1 MESIA
6 VTKPGMGVLS
16 QERLLLSPFGALA
29 QAFSQ
34 EILDRAR
41 KEEGRWSYVPLDLLE
56 EGEESQTAPAVPPVI
71 QVDLHLVLEAL
82 RREKGESEQRRATER
97 IVERILQIREVRDRP
112 AAQSPARPRLEERTP
127 ASPMGVL
134 RQNISQ
140 TLVQENRF
148 GPFLLAEAAAKG
160 REASKIPSAPGTLG
174 RQAEALAQ
182 VLRDLREGVGPAAA
196 ETGRLNAV
204 EGEARTRLPRASSVS
219 RIMPQEELTHR
230 EEAGEDGAAPSMAQ
244 APALERTARQAAEQL
259 QEQVRR
265 RVEQT
270 LERET
275 RHISDRAMERTRP
288 EADVQ
293 AGAGKQAAPAA
304 VEGRQLDRTSGDVRR
319 PREEKTSGRTAP
331 AQGHGQPVE
340 PELLWAEKTEETGE
354 AGARHSAAAPGP
366 SGRRQGQSPSG
377 RGKREPPAQPERQR
391 GEFSAAA
398 ENPAQGPEPP
408 RSGQSRLPGKAAASE
423 KETGAP
429 AAQPQTGGTG
439 AAGLSPETAAGVTAP
454 ISTTARDPRVGGP
467 GLEAALNLHRDSRPD
482 RTGAEAGTDLP
493 VPGAEL
499 TYWKEPAGEAD
510 RLPQEHPQS
519 AGRDLAPGTEIREAA
534 GDRTS
539 KQNGPTARS
548 KAPEGGALGPAHRAG
563 AEAGPQQE
571 TVRGKTAGPGAAPDL
586 SAGQTDGFQRPAEQ
600 RSMRR
605 EGAPVPREGGA
616 DRISGAGAPALGS
629 APGLTSAQ
637 DIRVLAEGLTAP
649 GPLAAAADLGGGET
663 SGRELDVPPPGTEL
677 TFREEGP
684 QSGAD
689 GGMLPPE
696 RETAGTLPIQGETP
710 RQGAGS
716 AQKGAAR
723 TPHEPGTSLGQSAF
737 RPERGARAR
746 TEGPGAAWEIRTAPL
761 GRTAPGQGH
770 PAQEEGTAQSWSPLP
785 GVELTHRPGEP
796 GGGETAGRPD
806 GRTQAGRR
814 PGDGAVPQTGADRGA
829 AAPQGTEKTGPAEG
843 QRGAPGRSP
852 AERAR
857 PDRAEGQS
865 SKGAPGIRESLQG
878 RKDGP
883 AEAVRQRAESAGEQ
897 STRRTVPRQ
906 TGGGPT
912 GAETE
917 GGGAPRTHRTGPG
930 GLLRTAR
937 EIRTLGPAAGMPGEP
952 GRSGSGEAWT
962 AEAGGALSLAFLNLE
977 GAEDGTAAAF
987 QGEEPEQPRRPAG
1000 ARTGAPLGLETAARD
1015 IRVGGPMEQGPGPV
1029 ELTPGETA
1037 GGPALAGESPEL
1049 YQIPAAQ
1056 GPAAQAGGPL
1066 GLETAAR
1073 DIRVG
1078 GPMEQDPGPAE
1089 LTPGGVAG
1097 GPAPAG
1103 GPLDLYPIPGAQGL
1117 EAQAGTHMVSGR
1129 PAREAGGRSGPAPQA
1144 DTGVPESGREKRPLT
1159 ARLSQHTGARSA
1171 ARPAAA
1177 PEPLE
1182 LSYGPVPAGAAP
1194 PDPAQT
1200 AGESASPAE
1209 SAYVKSLP
1217 DWARRFLREGEAQS
1231 VQSMGTARNIASL
1244 PAQGE
1249 GDTVQWTA
1257 PNYRP
1262 PAAPMTYREKPG
1274 REERQAGQQ
1283 APRIS
1288 EAELQRT
1295 ADRVYRMIEDRIR
1308 RERRRLGL

>member
-160 REASKIPSAPGTLG
+160 REASKIPSAPGALG

-182 VLRDLREGVGPAAA
+182 VLQDLREGVGPAAA
-196 ETGRLNAV
+196 ETGRMNAV

-219 RIMPQEELTHR
+219 RIMPREELTHR

-275 RHISDRAMERTRP
+275 RRISDRAMERTRP

-304 VEGRQLDRTSGDVRR
+304 TEGRQLDRTSGGVRR

-398 ENPAQGPEPP
+398 ENPAQGPETHRP
-408 RSGQSRLPGKAAASE
+408 GQSRLPAAVAASA
-423 KETGAP
+423 KETDAP
-429 AAQPQTGGTG
+429 AAQPQTDGTG
-439 AAGLSPETAAGVTAP
+439 AAGLSPENAAGVTAP
-454 ISTTARDPRVGGP
+454 ISTTARDPRMGGP
-467 GLEAALNLHRDSRPD
+467 GLEAALNMRRDSRPD

-499 TYWKEPAGEAD
+499 TYWKEPAKEAD

-534 GDRTS
+534 GDRTL
-539 KQNGPTARS
+539 KQSRPKATRE
-548 KAPEGGALGPAHRAG
+548 APEGGALGPAHRAG
-563 AEAGPQQE
+563 AEAGPQRE
-571 TVRGKTAGPGAAPDL
+571 TVRGKTAGPGAAPDP

-616 DRISGAGAPALGS
+616 DQISGAGAPALGS

-637 DIRVLAEGLTAP
+637 DIRVLAEGLTA
-649 GPLAAAADLGGGET
+649 
-663 SGRELDVPPPGTEL
+663 
-677 TFREEGP
+677 
-684 QSGAD
+684 
-689 GGMLPPE
+689 
-696 RETAGTLPIQGETP
+696 
-710 RQGAGS
+710 
-716 AQKGAAR
+716 
-723 TPHEPGTSLGQSAF
+723 
-737 RPERGARAR
+737 
-746 TEGPGAAWEIRTAPL
+746 
-761 GRTAPGQGH
+761 
-770 PAQEEGTAQSWSPLP
+770 
-785 GVELTHRPGEP
+785 
-796 GGGETAGRPD
+796 
-806 GRTQAGRR
+806 
-814 PGDGAVPQTGADRGA
+814 DR
-829 AAPQGTEKTGPAEG
+829 
-843 QRGAPGRSP
+843 
-852 AERAR
+852 
-857 PDRAEGQS
+857 
-865 SKGAPGIRESLQG
+865 
-878 RKDGP
+878 
-883 AEAVRQRAESAGEQ
+883 
-897 STRRTVPRQ
+897 
-906 TGGGPT
+906 
-912 GAETE
+912 
-917 GGGAPRTHRTGPG
+917 
-930 GLLRTAR
+930 
-937 EIRTLGPAAGMPGEP
+937 
-952 GRSGSGEAWT
+952 
-962 AEAGGALSLAFLNLE
+962 
-977 GAEDGTAAAF
+977 
-987 QGEEPEQPRRPAG
+987 
-1000 ARTGAPLGLETAARD
+1000 
-1015 IRVGGPMEQGPGPV
+1015 
-1029 ELTPGETA
+1029 
-1037 GGPALAGESPEL
+1037 
-1049 YQIPAAQ
+1049 
-1056 GPAAQAGGPL
+1056 
-1066 GLETAAR
+1066 
-1073 DIRVG
+1073 
-1078 GPMEQDPGPAE
+1078 
-1089 LTPGGVAG
+1089 
-1097 GPAPAG
+1097 
-1103 GPLDLYPIPGAQGL
+1103 
-1117 EAQAGTHMVSGR
+1117 
-1129 PAREAGGRSGPAPQA
+1129 
-1144 DTGVPESGREKRPLT
+1144 
-1159 ARLSQHTGARSA
+1159 
-1171 ARPAAA
+1171 
-1177 PEPLE
+1177 
-1182 LSYGPVPAGAAP
+1182 
-1194 PDPAQT
+1194 
-1200 AGESASPAE
+1200 
-1209 SAYVKSLP
+1209 KS
-1217 DWARRFLREGEAQS
+1217 
-1231 VQSMGTARNIASL
+1231 V
-1244 PAQGE
+1244 
-1249 GDTVQWTA
+1249 V
-1257 PNYRP
+1257 
-1262 PAAPMTYREKPG
+1262 
-1274 REERQAGQQ
+1274 
-1283 APRIS
+1283 
-1288 EAELQRT
+1288 
-1295 ADRVYRMIEDRIR
+1295 
-1308 RERRRLGL
+1308 

>member
-182 VLRDLREGVGPAAA
+182 VLQDLREGVGPAAV
-196 ETGRLNAV
+196 ETGRMNAV

-219 RIMPQEELTHR
+219 RIMPREELTHR
-230 EEAGEDGAAPSMAQ
+230 EEAGEDGAAPSMA
-244 APALERTARQAAEQL
+244 PALERTARRAAEQL

-275 RHISDRAMERTRP
+275 RRIPDHAMERTRP

-293 AGAGKQAAPAA
+293 AGSGKQAAPAA
-304 VEGRQLDRTSGDVRR
+304 VEGRQLDRTSGNVRR
-319 PREEKTSGRTAP
+319 LREEKTSGRTAP

-377 RGKREPPAQPERQR
+377 RGKQEPPAQPERQR

-408 RSGQSRLPGKAAASE
+408 RSGQSRLPAEAAASA

-439 AAGLSPETAAGVTAP
+439 AAGLSPENTAGVTAP

-467 GLEAALNLHRDSRPD
+467 GLEAALNMRRDSQPD

-499 TYWKEPAGEAD
+499 TYWKEAAGEAD
-510 RLPQEHPQS
+510 RLPQEYPQS

-539 KQNGPTARS
+539 KQSGPTARS

-563 AEAGPQQE
+563 AEAGPQRK
-571 TVRGKTAGPGAAPDL
+571 TVRGKTAGPGAAPDP
-586 SAGQTDGFQRPAEQ
+586 SAGQTDGFQRPTEQ

-696 RETAGTLPIQGETP
+696 RETAETLPIQGETP
-710 RQGAGS
+710 RQVVGS
-716 AQKGAAR
+716 APKGAAR
-723 TPHEPGTSLGQSAF
+723 TPREPGTSLGQSAS

-746 TEGPGAAWEIRTAPL
+746 TEGPGAAWEIQTAPL
-761 GRTAPGQGH
+761 GRTAPGQGR

-806 GRTQAGRR
+806 GRTQTGRR
-814 PGDGAVPQTGADRGA
+814 PGAGAAPQTGADRGA
-829 AAPQGTEKTGPAEG
+829 AAPQGTEKTGPAE
-843 QRGAPGRSP
+843 
-852 AERAR
+852 RAR
-857 PDRAEGQS
+857 PDRAEGQR

-897 STRRTVPRQ
+897 STRRTAPRQ

-917 GGGAPRTHRTGPG
+917 GGGAPRAHRTGPG

-977 GAEDGTAAAF
+977 GAESGMAAAS

-1015 IRVGGPMEQGPGPV
+1015 IRVGGPMEQGPGPA
-1029 ELTPGETA
+1029 ELAPGETA
-1037 GGPALAGESPEL
+1037 GGPALAGGPLDL

-1056 GPAAQAGGPL
+1056 GPAAQAGAPL

-1078 GPMEQDPGPAE
+1078 GALEQGPGPAE
-1089 LTPGGVAG
+1089 LTPGEAAG
-1097 GPAPAG
+1097 GPALAG
-1103 GPLDLYPIPGAQGL
+1103 GPLDLYQIPAAQGL
-1117 EAQAGTHMVSGR
+1117 EVQAGTHMVSGR

-1144 DTGVPESGREKRPLT
+1144 DTGIPERGGGKQPL
-1159 ARLSQHTGARSA
+1159 AALLSRHTGARSA
-1171 ARPAAA
+1171 ARPAAV

-1182 LSYGPVPAGAAP
+1182 LAYGPVPAGAAP

-1217 DWARRFLREGEAQS
+1217 DWARRFLREGAAQS
-1231 VQSMGTARNIASL
+1231 GQSMGTARNITSL
-1244 PAQGE
+1244 PSQGE
-1249 GDTVQWTA
+1249 GDAVQWTA

-1283 APRIS
+1283 APHIS

>member
-182 VLRDLREGVGPAAA
+182 VLQDLREGVGPAAA
-196 ETGRLNAV
+196 ETGRMNAV
-204 EGEARTRLPRASSVS
+204 EGEARTRLPQAASVS
-219 RIMPQEELTHR
+219 RIMPREELTHR

-275 RHISDRAMERTRP
+275 RRIPDRAMERTRP

-293 AGAGKQAAPAA
+293 AGAGKQDAPAA
-304 VEGRQLDRTSGDVRR
+304 GEGRQQGRTSGGVRR

-398 ENPAQGPEPP
+398 ENPAQRPETHRP
-408 RSGQSRLPGKAAASE
+408 GQSRLPAEAAASA

-439 AAGLSPETAAGVTAP
+439 AAELSPENAAGVTAP

-467 GLEAALNLHRDSRPD
+467 GLEAALNMRRDSRPD

-519 AGRDLAPGTEIREAA
+519 AGRDLPPGTETREAA
-534 GDRTS
+534 GDRAS

-616 DRISGAGAPALGS
+616 DQISGAGAPALGS

-716 AQKGAAR
+716 APKGAAR
-723 TPHEPGTSLGQSAF
+723 TPQEPGTSLGQSAF
-737 RPERGARAR
+737 RPEPGARAR
-746 TEGPGAAWEIRTAPL
+746 TEGPGATWEIRTAPL
-761 GRTAPGQGH
+761 GRTAPGQGR
-770 PAQEEGTAQSWSPLP
+770 PAQEEGPAQSWSPLP

-796 GGGETAGRPD
+796 GGGETSGRPD
-806 GRTQAGRR
+806 GRTQTGRR
-814 PGDGAVPQTGADRGA
+814 PGDGAAPQTGADRGA
-829 AAPQGTEKTGPAEG
+829 AAPQGTEKTGPAE
-843 QRGAPGRSP
+843 
-852 AERAR
+852 
-857 PDRAEGQS
+857 
-865 SKGAPGIRESLQG
+865 
-878 RKDGP
+878 
-883 AEAVRQRAESAGEQ
+883 AVRQRAESAGEQ
-897 STRRTVPRQ
+897 STGRTAPLQ
-906 TGGGPT
+906 TGGGPA

-917 GGGAPRTHRTGPG
+917 GGGAHRAHRTGPG
-930 GLLRTAR
+930 GLLRAAR
-937 EIRTLGPAAGMPGEP
+937 EIRTLGPTAGMPGEP

-962 AEAGGALSLAFLNLE
+962 AEAGGALSLAFLNQE
-977 GAEDGTAAAF
+977 GAESGTAAAS

-1000 ARTGAPLGLETAARD
+1000 ARTGAPLGMETAARD
-1015 IRVGGPMEQGPGPV
+1015 IRVGGPMEQGPGPA
-1029 ELTPGETA
+1029 ELAPGEAA
-1037 GGPALAGESPEL
+1037 GGPAPAGGPLDL
-1049 YQIPAAQ
+1049 YQI
-1056 GPAAQAGGPL
+1056 PAAQAGGPL

-1078 GPMEQDPGPAE
+1078 GALEQGPGPAE
-1089 LTPGGVAG
+1089 LTPGEAAG
-1097 GPAPAG
+1097 GPALAG
-1103 GPLDLYPIPGAQGL
+1103 GPLDLYQIPAAQGL
-1117 EAQAGTHMVSGR
+1117 EVQAGTHMVSGR

-1144 DTGVPESGREKRPLT
+1144 DTGIPERGGGKQPL
-1159 ARLSQHTGARSA
+1159 AALLSRHTGARSA

-1217 DWARRFLREGEAQS
+1217 DWARRFLREGAAQS
-1231 VQSMGTARNIASL
+1231 GQSMGTARNIASL
-1244 PAQGE
+1244 PSQGE
-1249 GDTVQWTA
+1249 GDAVQWTA

-1262 PAAPMTYREKPG
+1262 PAAPMTYRERPG

>member
-182 VLRDLREGVGPAAA
+182 VLQDLREGVGPAAA
-196 ETGRLNAV
+196 ETGRMNAV

-219 RIMPQEELTHR
+219 RIMPREELTHR
-230 EEAGEDGAAPSMAQ
+230 EEAGEDGAAPSM

-275 RHISDRAMERTRP
+275 RRISDRAMERTRP

-319 PREEKTSGRTAP
+319 RREEKTSGRTAP

-366 SGRRQGQSPSG
+366 SGRRQGQSPYG
-377 RGKREPPAQPERQR
+377 RGRQELPAQPERQR

-398 ENPAQGPEPP
+398 ENPAQGPETHRP
-408 RSGQSRLPGKAAASE
+408 GQSRLPAEAAASA

-467 GLEAALNLHRDSRPD
+467 GLEAALNLRRDSRPD

-534 GDRTS
+534 GDRAS
-539 KQNGPTARS
+539 KQNGSTAQS

-605 EGAPVPREGGA
+605 EGAPVPRERGA

-684 QSGAD
+684 QSGTD

-696 RETAGTLPIQGETP
+696 REMAGTLPIRGETP

-716 AQKGAAR
+716 APKGAAR
-723 TPHEPGTSLGQSAF
+723 TPHEPGTSLGQSAS

-761 GRTAPGQGH
+761 GRTAPGQGR
-770 PAQEEGTAQSWSPLP
+770 PVQEEGTAQSWSPLP

-806 GRTQAGRR
+806 GRTQTSRR
-814 PGDGAVPQTGADRGA
+814 PRDGAAPQTGADRGA
-829 AAPQGTEKTGPAEG
+829 AAPQGTEKTGPAE
-843 QRGAPGRSP
+843 
-852 AERAR
+852 
-857 PDRAEGQS
+857 
-865 SKGAPGIRESLQG
+865 
-878 RKDGP
+878 
-883 AEAVRQRAESAGEQ
+883 AVRQRAESAGEQ
-897 STRRTVPRQ
+897 STRRTAPRQ

-917 GGGAPRTHRTGPG
+917 GGGAPRAHMAGPG

-952 GRSGSGEAWT
+952 GWSGSGEAWT

-977 GAEDGTAAAF
+977 GAEDGTAAAS

-1015 IRVGGPMEQGPGPV
+1015 IRVGGALEQG
-1029 ELTPGETA
+1029 
-1037 GGPALAGESPEL
+1037 
-1049 YQIPAAQ
+1049 
-1056 GPAAQAGGPL
+1056 
-1066 GLETAAR
+1066 
-1073 DIRVG
+1073 
-1078 GPMEQDPGPAE
+1078 PGPAE
-1089 LTPGGVAG
+1089 LTPGETAG

-1129 PAREAGGRSGPAPQA
+1129 PAREAGDRSGPAPQA
-1144 DTGVPESGREKRPLT
+1144 DTGIPERGGGKQPL
-1159 ARLSQHTGARSA
+1159 AALLSRHTGARSA

-1217 DWARRFLREGEAQS
+1217 DWARRFLREGAAQS

-1244 PAQGE
+1244 PSQGE
-1249 GDTVQWTA
+1249 GDAVQWTA

>member
-182 VLRDLREGVGPAAA
+182 VLQDLREGVGPAAA
-196 ETGRLNAV
+196 ETGRMNAE

-219 RIMPQEELTHR
+219 RIMPREELTHR

-275 RHISDRAMERTRP
+275 RRISDRAMERTRP
-288 EADVQ
+288 EPDVQ
-293 AGAGKQAAPAA
+293 AGSGKQAVPSTPE
-304 VEGRQLDRTSGDVRR
+304 VRQQDRTSGDVRR

-377 RGKREPPAQPERQR
+377 RGKREPPAQSERQR

-398 ENPAQGPEPP
+398 ENPAQRPETHRP
-408 RSGQSRLPGKAAASE
+408 GQSRLPAEAAASA

-439 AAGLSPETAAGVTAP
+439 AAGLSPENTAGVTAS

-467 GLEAALNLHRDSRPD
+467 GLEAALNMRRDSQPD

-534 GDRTS
+534 GDRAS
-539 KQNGPTARS
+539 KQNGSTARS

-616 DRISGAGAPALGS
+616 DRISGAGAPASGS

-696 RETAGTLPIQGETP
+696 RETAGTLPIRGETP

-716 AQKGAAR
+716 APKGAVR
-723 TPHEPGTSLGQSAF
+723 E
-737 RPERGARAR
+737 
-746 TEGPGAAWEIRTAPL
+746 
-761 GRTAPGQGH
+761 
-770 PAQEEGTAQSWSPLP
+770 
-785 GVELTHRPGEP
+785 
-796 GGGETAGRPD
+796 
-806 GRTQAGRR
+806 
-814 PGDGAVPQTGADRGA
+814 A
-829 AAPQGTEKTGPAEG
+829 AAPQGTEKT
-843 QRGAPGRSP
+843 
-852 AERAR
+852 
-857 PDRAEGQS
+857 
-865 SKGAPGIRESLQG
+865 
-878 RKDGP
+878 GP

-897 STRRTVPRQ
+897 STRRTAPLQ

-917 GGGAPRTHRTGPG
+917 GGGAPRAHRTGPG

-937 EIRTLGPAAGMPGEP
+937 EIRTLGPAAGMSGEP

-962 AEAGGALSLAFLNLE
+962 AKAGGALSLAFLNLE
-977 GAEDGTAAAF
+977 GAEDGTAAAS

-1000 ARTGAPLGLETAARD
+1000 ARTGAPLGMETAARD

-1037 GGPALAGESPEL
+1037 GGPALAGGPMDL

-1056 GPAAQAGGPL
+1056 GPETQAGAPLGQETAARDIRVGGPMEQGPGPAELTPGEAAGGPALAGGPLDLYQIPAAQAGAPL

-1078 GPMEQDPGPAE
+1078 GPMEQGPGPVE
-1089 LTPGGVAG
+1089 LTPGETAG

-1144 DTGVPESGREKRPLT
+1144 DTGVPESGREKRPL
-1159 ARLSQHTGARSA
+1159 AVRLSQHTGARSA

-1217 DWARRFLREGEAQS
+1217 DWARRFLREGAAQS

-1244 PAQGE
+1244 PSQGE
-1249 GDTVQWTA
+1249 GDAVQWTA